1 MSTKKIKLL
10 KEIQETLKGKHLS
23 HSRKFKSKLKEKQRT
38 EHFYVYSDAIIGFL
52 LCT

>member
-10 KEIQETLKGKHLS
+10 KEIQETLKGRHLS
-23 HSRKFKSKLKEKQRT
+23 HSRKFKSKLKVET
-38 EHFYVYSDAIIGFL
+38 EHFYVYSDATIGFL

>member
-23 HSRKFKSKLKEKQRT
+23 HSRKFKSKLKVET
-38 EHFYVYSDAIIGFL
+38 EVGL
-52 LCT
+52 LELHYQSTL

>member
-23 HSRKFKSKLKEKQRT
+23 HSRKSKLKVET
-38 EHFYVYSDAIIGFL
+38 EDGALYRKV
-52 LCT
+52 